1 MCIKILKTFPWTYAL
16 PLNSVL
22 FWIAFCYSLHIHE
35 CSVCVLQVL
44 HSGIPG
50 TEILC
55 YIVEKRQSSIFIH
68 RPHNSISLSGHDIV
82 NFLTHLA
89 NIWPVLLIPSKAFLC
104 NSFFTSF
111 IDISNYLQH
120 LFFPIFVWYIFLS
133 STKGLQVCLVQHYR
147 NPGSVQI
154 YKQPQLTVEKVV
166 STKVSKVFVG
176 SHWSIESKTEE
187 TH

>member
-1 MCIKILKTFPWTYAL
+1 MSGKLCIRRFVKLSKFSVCIKILKTFPWTYAL

-82 NFLTHLA
+82 NFVTHLA

-120 LFFPIFVWYIFLS
+120 LFFPIFVWYTSCLLPRVCKYVWCNTTETQALCK
-133 STKGLQVCLVQHYR
+133 ST
-147 NPGSVQI
+147 N
-154 YKQPQLTVEKVV
+154 
-166 STKVSKVFVG
+166 
-176 SHWSIESKTEE
+176 SHN
-187 TH
+187 